1 MKENIIKEKCRIQNK
16 CGGCKYSIDKYK
28 EQLEIKTKTVQEL
41 INKLDKNIKVK
52 QTIGMDNPYN
62 YRNKGKFVFGF
73 DKDRNPVM
81 GFFKEGTHQ
90 ITPFK
95 DCAIQNE
102 TINKV
107 ALYAYELIKK
117 YKIRIYNEDT
127 GKGFLRY
134 LIVKY
139 GIQSKEIMLI
149 FVTINEKMYK
159 REEII
164 KELLNKFPNIKT
176 IVQNINEKQ
185 TNAILGIK
193 NYNLYGNGYI
203 VDYLNGY
210 KFKISPLSFYQVNP
224 IQTEKLY
231 NKAIE
236 VADLKGDE
244 VVYDLYSGIG
254 TISICISSKAKKVY
268 GIEVVTDAVK
278 DAKRNAEIN
287 KIKNVEFV
295 SGKVEKILPKLCR
308 IWNKAEVVV
317 VDPPRSGLDIKALE
331 TLNQIKPK
339 KIVYISCNPETLVED
354 FKKLNK
360 NYKIKEVQPFDMFPF
375 TEHVECVAVLE
386 LKESIKKQTKM
397 L

>member
-1 MKENIIKEKCRIQNK
+1 M
-16 CGGCKYSIDKYK
+16 
-28 EQLEIKTKTVQEL
+28 
-41 INKLDKNIKVK
+41 
-52 QTIGMDNPYN
+52 
-62 YRNKGKFVFGF
+62 
-73 DKDRNPVM
+73 
-81 GFFKEGTHQ
+81 
-90 ITPFK
+90 
-95 DCAIQNE
+95 
-102 TINKV
+102 
-107 ALYAYELIKK
+107 
-117 YKIRIYNEDT
+117 
-127 GKGFLRY
+127 
-134 LIVKY
+134 
-139 GIQSKEIMLI
+139 
-149 FVTINEKMYK
+149 
-159 REEII
+159 
-164 KELLNKFPNIKT
+164 NKFPNIKT

-236 VADLKGDE
+236 VADLKGNE
-244 VVYDLYSGIG
+244 VIYDLYSGIG
-254 TISICISSKAKKVY
+254 TISICISSKVKKVY

-308 IWNKAEVVV
+308 IWNKAEIVV

-386 LKESIKKQTKM
+386 LKGSIEKQKCYKM
-397 L
+397 

>member
-16 CGGCKYSIDKYK
+16 CGGCKYSTDKYK
-28 EQLEIKTKTVQEL
+28 EQLKIKTKTVQEL
-41 INKLDKNIKVK
+41 INKLDKNVKVK

-90 ITPFK
+90 ILPFK

-117 YKIRIYNEDT
+117 YEIRIYNEDT
-127 GKGFLRY
+127 GKGFLRH

-149 FVTINEKMYK
+149 FVTTNEKMYK

-236 VADLKGDE
+236 LANLKGNE

-317 VDPPRSGLDIKALE
+317 VDPPRNGLDIKALE
-331 TLNQIKPK
+331 TLKQIKSQ
-339 KIVYISCNPETLVED
+339 KIIYISCNPETLVD
-354 FKKLNK
+354 DLKKLNK
-360 NYKIKEVQPFDMFPF
+360 NYKIKEIQPFDMFPF

-386 LKESIKKQTKM
+386 LKESIEK
-397 L
+397 